1 MKTDLDKYIESVY
14 EYTKG
19 VEVPK
24 EFRKAIADR
33 ITFLLTD
40 YEDPID
46 PVFLMTFVIGIMTDL
61 ATKDEAVQ
69 FLKKFE
75 PDEDMVNCYLYC
87 AQMTKECFGTTE
99 SEYWN
104 ICIHLITETFKN
116 TEFTK
121 KIGG

>member
-24 EFRKAIADR
+24 EYRKSIADR
-33 ITFLLTD
+33 ITFLLND

-46 PVFLMTFVIGIMTDL
+46 PVFLMTFVIGIMMDL

-87 AQMTKECFGTTE
+87 VQKTKEWFGTTE

-104 ICIHLITETFKN
+104 ICIHLITETFKD

>member
-33 ITFLLTD
+33 ITFLLND

-61 ATKDEAVQ
+61 ATKEEAII

-75 PDEDMVNCYLYC
+75 PDEDMIDCLKYC
-87 AQMTKECFGTTE
+87 SQKVRETFGTTE
-99 SEYWN
+99 SDYWN
-104 ICIHLITETFKN
+104 ICVQLIFETFKDI
-116 TEFTK
+116 